1 MRTETVNISGALVVP
16 RMSDDMEQQRLTDAF
31 AAVGLK
37 GPEAR
42 TPLAAIK
49 AALLDLSGRAA
60 GQTAVRLKDAEGYT
74 VTQTEASLAE
84 GVSATGTVSAYRYE
98 DKTSPT
104 GRRVKFDGP
113 DELREKFTAALR
125 AASGQVDRGDVV
137 RSVVNALALMGAT
150 RVTENGGIYWLP
162 DAALSRWE
170 TLSKGLEA
178 ASATRSSRCYTI
190 RTVGDA
196 DAIRAIA
203 ESFTAQVDS
212 EIADVE
218 RDLAKDDVTE
228 RVREARVERIGAI
241 QSRIAMYERELGT
254 SLDALRQRAE
264 KATKRESQAEVLAMN
279 F

>member
-16 RMSDDMEQQRLTDAF
+16 RMSDDMDAQRLTDAF
-31 AAVGLK
+31 ASIGLK

-98 DKTSPT
+98 DKSSPT

-113 DELREKFTAALR
+113 DELREKFLASLR
-125 AASGQVDRGDVV
+125 AAGGQVDRGDVV

-162 DAALSRWE
+162 DAALTRWE
-170 TLSKGLEA
+170 TLSKGLEG
-178 ASATRSSRCYTI
+178 ASATRTARCYTI

-218 RDLAKDDVTE
+218 RDLAKDDVTD
-228 RVREARVERIGAI
+228 RVRDARVERIGAI
-241 QSRIAMYERELGT
+241 QTRIAMYERELGT

>member
-1 MRTETVNISGALVVP
+1 MHTATVNIAGALVVP
-16 RMSDDMEQQRLTDAF
+16 RMTDDMDSQRLTDAF
-31 AAVGLK
+31 ASIGLK

-60 GQTAVRLKDAEGYT
+60 GQTAVRLKDAEGYI

-98 DKTSPT
+98 DKGSPT
-104 GRRVKFDGP
+104 GKRVKFDGP
-113 DELREKFTAALR
+113 EEMREKFNGALR
-125 AASGQVDRGDVV
+125 AAGGQVDRGDVV

-150 RVTENGGIYWLP
+150 RVTENGGIYWVP
-162 DAALSRWE
+162 DSALTRWA
-170 TLSKGLEA
+170 TLAKGLEA
-178 ASATRSSRCYTI
+178 ASATRTARCHTI

-203 ESFTAQVDS
+203 EAFTAQVDS
-212 EIADVE
+212 EIAEVE
-218 RDLAKDDVTE
+218 RDLAKDDVTD
-228 RVREARVERIGAI
+228 RVREARVERVGAI
-241 QSRIAMYERELGT
+241 QNRIAMYEKELGT
-254 SLDALRQRAE
+254 SLESLRERAA
-264 KATKRESQAEVLAMN
+264 KATNREAQAAVLALN